1 MADSYETLIE
11 RADVAAAAAARAS
24 LENVRER
31 ELRSEKVWRV
41 LAEQETARRRACEA
55 AQRAEAFA
63 SLPAAGET

>member
-41 LAEQETARRRACEA
+41 LSEPARARTRQPEN
-55 AQRAEAFA
+55 
-63 SLPAAGET
+63 